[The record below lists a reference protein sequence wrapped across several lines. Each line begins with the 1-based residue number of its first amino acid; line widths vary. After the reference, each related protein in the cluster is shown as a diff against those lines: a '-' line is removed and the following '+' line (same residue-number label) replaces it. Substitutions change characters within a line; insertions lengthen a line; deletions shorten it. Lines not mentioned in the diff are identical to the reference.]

1 MQLAHRRCFHFL
13 FENRQVRELDSHP
26 LPLWTLSSVDRR
38 RYTRLTTICAAK
50 VVCWP
55 ILSANEPERKFCSG
69 NKIPCK
75 LGLIQSYGKKSFS
88 LPPKGDFPPPPPSG
102 LIFNWKDQK
111 CIYLSWKLLDLCVAR
126 MTRQKLY
133 GGPVQ
138 RPIGLKL
145 KIVSYLVLD
154 LYSELNTF

>member
-26 LPLWTLSSVDRR
+26 LPLQTLSSVDRR

-75 LGLIQSYGKKSFS
+75 
-88 LPPKGDFPPPPPSG
+88 PPE

-126 MTRQKLY
+126 LTRQKLY
-133 GGPVQ
+133 SGPVQ